1 MLINQEDVKQTK
13 EFIEIMQAFTDGKE
27 IEFKPDSFKGIWKQT
42 TAPTWDFCEYKY
54 RIKPSEP
61 EVFIYPI
68 YKQSKR
74 HGTIFKFTGLD
85 SGEYMTKTSS
95 FNIGDYNNNLV
106 KHTDNKF
113 WKDYTPEYVYP
124 IYKRL
129 KNQKETIVEFTGL
142 DSGIYVS
149 THNKSIYRPGYPALN
164 MAPHTDS
171 SWEDCTV
178 SINAE
183 KKIILNNSTTI
194 ELFEVISYC
203 DITEEYSIRKQLYK
217 DEELEE
223 LQHYQKTGRSLII
236 DKDTRQIIKVNHN

>member
-1 MLINQEDVKQTK
+1 
-13 EFIEIMQAFTDGKE
+13 
-27 IEFKPDSFKGIWKQT
+27 
-42 TAPTWDFCEYKY
+42 
-54 RIKPSEP
+54 
-61 EVFIYPI
+61 
-68 YKQSKR
+68 
-74 HGTIFKFTGLD
+74 
-85 SGEYMTKTSS
+85 
-95 FNIGDYNNNLV
+95 
-106 KHTDNKF
+106 
-113 WKDYTPEYVYP
+113 
-124 IYKRL
+124 
-129 KNQKETIVEFTGL
+129 
-142 DSGIYVS
+142 
-149 THNKSIYRPGYPALN
+149 